1 MALPIYLAMTAW
13 EMAHRELP
21 RHCGY
26 MACHFSPYGLGLSN
40 FPTHLPEGSLLIVN
54 DRIPPF
60 GHDPELIAQQLQSA
74 AEQFAPRGILLD
86 FQRPCNKETANI
98 ARAICGLSFPTAV
111 TECYASDCGTAVFL
125 PSVPLNRT
133 LEQHIAPWTER
144 EIWLEIDCVGLTM
157 TLTRAGCVCS
167 AEEVSL
173 HGSIFT
179 DDKLH
184 CHYSTKLQ
192 EDRAVFSLV
201 RHQEDIQGLL
211 EEAEQL
217 GICLAAG
224 LYQEL
229 SAFYLSTE

>member
-40 FPTHLPEGSLLIVN
+40 FPTHLPGGALLIVN

-60 GHDPELIAQQLQSA
+60 GHDPELIARQLQSA
-74 AEQFAPRGILLD
+74 ADEFAPRGILLD
-86 FQRPCNKETANI
+86 FQRPYNKETAMI
-98 ARAICGLSFPTAV
+98 ATAVCCLPCPTAV
-111 TECYASDCGTAVFL
+111 TESYASDCGTAVFL

-133 LEQHIAPWTER
+133 LERHIAPWDGR

-157 TLTRAGCVCS
+157 TLTKAGCDCS
-167 AEEVSL
+167 TGEVSL
-173 HGSIFT
+173 HEPAFP

-192 EDRAVFSLV
+192 EDRAVFSLT
-201 RHQEDIQGLL
+201 RHQEDIQALL

-229 SAFYLSTE
+229 SSFYLSTQ